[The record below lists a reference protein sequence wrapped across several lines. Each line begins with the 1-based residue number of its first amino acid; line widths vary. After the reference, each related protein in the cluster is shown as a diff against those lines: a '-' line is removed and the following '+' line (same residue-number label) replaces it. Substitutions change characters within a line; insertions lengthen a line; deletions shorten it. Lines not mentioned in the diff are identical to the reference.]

1 MGKRVSAKDMLSA
14 GRARPPRESLA
25 EQPVIP
31 AAIQLMDQ
39 SPGHSDDQ
47 STSEVDDQATGR
59 SLHLV
64 LSSLHDQGT
73 SGLHNRSTQ
82 PLGDKT
88 SSPVDLEA
96 TSGPDA
102 QTTSSS
108 EQTAEPTATKPL
120 VAEVLPAE
128 QAPDA
133 VELEYQPT
141 DSLVATSE
149 LAMPEQASSTPEA
162 PAPSAL
168 VHHAPNSLVDNPTG
182 ELVDRTT
189 SEVDHQSRSGTAEPS
204 TKPLV
209 ALTTS
214 ELADPPPSELGAKLS
229 VPAAATPV
237 KHREPLPARAAAP
250 APATAPAAVGE
261 PTGTYQRV
269 TVFLTPAQR
278 TWLKTTGRQL
288 PVDGLSVSDI
298 VRLAVTRL
306 SEAVS
311 EGLPLLEE
319 LTAQAYS
326 DAQTMTGR
334 RNRGLPPL

>member
-31 AAIQLMDQ
+31 AAIQLVNQ
-39 SPGHSDDQ
+39 SPSHSDAQ
-47 STSEVDDQATGR
+47 STSEVDDIATGR

-64 LSSLHDQGT
+64 LSSLDDQGT

-82 PLGDKT
+82 PLADAT
-88 SSPVDLEA
+88 SSPVDMEA
-96 TSGPDA
+96 TNGPNA
-102 QTTSSS
+102 QTTSST
-108 EQTAEPTATKPL
+108 EQTTEPTATEPL
-120 VAEVLPAE
+120 VAQVLPSE

-141 DSLVATSE
+141 GLLVATPE
-149 LAMPEQASSTPEA
+149 PAMPEQESSAPAAPASSA
-162 PAPSAL
+162 F
-168 VHHAPNSLVDNPTG
+168 VHHAPNAPIANLTGKLVDN
-182 ELVDRTT
+182 TT

-204 TKPLV
+204 AERLV

-214 ELADPPPSELGAKLS
+214 ELADPPPSELEAKLS
-229 VPAAATPV
+229 VPAAATTV
-237 KHREPLPARAAAP
+237 KHREPRPARAA

>member
-31 AAIQLMDQ
+31 AAVQLMDQ
-39 SPGHSDDQ
+39 SPSHAVVL
-47 STSEVDDQATGR
+47 STSEEDDQTAGR

-64 LSSLHDQGT
+64 TSSPDNDQGT
-73 SGLHNRSTQ
+73 SGLHDRSTK
-82 PLGDKT
+82 PLGDEASDSAARETT
-88 SSPVDLEA
+88 SEQ
-96 TSGPDA
+96 DA

-108 EQTAEPTATKPL
+108 EQAAGLTATKP
-120 VAEVLPAE
+120 PAE
-128 QAPDA
+128 PAPPTGLAPD
-133 VELEYQPT
+133 VELEDRTTSPV
-141 DSLVATSE
+141 VATQESV
-149 LAMPEQASSTPEA
+149 MPEQASSA
-162 PAPSAL
+162 PVAQAPSAL
-168 VHHAPNSLVDNPTG
+168 ADQVASALMDESTVEPT
-182 ELVDRTT
+182 VRTT
-189 SEVDHQSRSGTAEPS
+189 SQVDAQLLADRRRQDSEQLVDLTTREPS
-204 TKPLV
+204 NPPTHDQV
-209 ALTTS
+209 A
-214 ELADPPPSELGAKLS
+214 DVS
-229 VPAAATPV
+229 VPAAAIPNKRRV
-237 KHREPLPARAAAP
+237 PRPAGTAHP
-250 APATAPAAVGE
+250 APAFAPAAVGE

-311 EGLPLLEE
+311 KGLPLLEE
-319 LTAQAYS
+319 LTTQAYS